1 MNWEWWND
9 AEVQREI
16 GLAPDKIKRIDDF
29 YQRRNKELEPIVQEF
44 LKQSSEL
51 DQMTRAAVTDQATY
65 TLQVLRVEA
74 LLSHL
79 RQSRTIML
87 YRMYLQLKPDQ
98 YKKLQDI
105 FARHR
110 FGRGRGPSNSSPK

>member
-9 AEVQREI
+9 AAVQREI
-16 GLAPDKIKRIDDF
+16 GLAPDQIKRIDDF
-29 YQRRNKELEPIVQEF
+29 YQRRNKELEPIVQDF

-65 TLQVLRVEA
+65 SLQVLRVEA

-87 YRMYLQLKPDQ
+87 YRIYLQLKPDQ